1 MDDTAEAF
9 WAGFEKEIGEPV
21 LARTMGQY
29 LASSKDRGDWGLF
42 VLSPSGL
49 RFRRTPGE
57 NWFASLFR
65 SSSVSVPKEKEADI
79 VIPYADITRIAFPPK
94 KFLDALFGS
103 PFLVFS
109 VFYKESG
116 AAPEGEGCEARFA
129 IDPKSDIPARLK
141 EFAKTLPEPGR
152 A

>member
-9 WAGFEKEIGEPV
+9 WAGFEKETGEPV
-21 LARTMGQY
+21 LARTMGQF
-29 LASSKDRGDWGLF
+29 LASSNDRGDWGLF

-49 RFRRTPGE
+49 RFRKTPGE

-65 SSSVSVPKEKEADI
+65 SSSVSVHKEKEADI
-79 VIPYADITRIAFPPK
+79 VIPYAAITRLAFPPK

-103 PFLVFS
+103 PFLAFS
-109 VFYKESG
+109 VFYKEGG
-116 AAPEGEGCEARFA
+116 AERDGGESEARFA

-141 EFAKTLPEPGR
+141 EFAKTL

>member
-1 MDDTAEAF
+1 
-9 WAGFEKEIGEPV
+9 
-21 LARTMGQY
+21 
-29 LASSKDRGDWGLF
+29 
-42 VLSPSGL
+42 
-49 RFRRTPGE
+49 
-57 NWFASLFR
+57 
-65 SSSVSVPKEKEADI
+65 VPKEKEADI

>member
-9 WAGFEKEIGEPV
+9 WASFEKETGEPV
-21 LARTMGQY
+21 LAKTMGQY
-29 LASSKDRGDWGLF
+29 LASAKDRGDWGLF
-42 VLSPSGL
+42 VLSPTGL

-65 SSSVSVPKEKEADI
+65 TSSVSVPKGKEADI
-79 VIPYADITRIAFPPK
+79 VIPYTAITRVSFPPK
-94 KFLDALFGS
+94 RFLDVLFGS
-103 PFLVFS
+103 PFLAFC
-109 VFYKESG
+109 VFYREG
-116 AAPEGEGCEARFA
+116 ALAGDGAEIEARFA

-141 EFAKTLPEPGR
+141 EFARTL

>member
-9 WAGFEKEIGEPV
+9 WAGFEKETGEPV

-65 SSSVSVPKEKEADI
+65 SSSVSLPKEKEADI
-79 VIPYADITRIAFPPK
+79 VIPYAAIARIVFPPK

-103 PFLVFS
+103 PFLAFS
-109 VFYKESG
+109 VFYREGGAERDTTES
-116 AAPEGEGCEARFA
+116 EARFA

-141 EFAKTLPEPGR
+141 EFAKTL

>member
-9 WAGFEKEIGEPV
+9 WAGFEKETGEPV

-65 SSSVSVPKEKEADI
+65 TSSVSVPKEKEADI
-79 VIPYADITRIAFPPK
+79 VIPYAAITRIAFPPR

-103 PFLVFS
+103 PFLAFS
-109 VFYKESG
+109 VFYRE
-116 AAPEGEGCEARFA
+116 ARAEGGGGEIEARFA

-141 EFAKTLPEPGR
+141 EFAKTL